1 MRARRAIGT
10 ALALAAATAQA
21 ACGDDQQQHVNDDRP
36 AATINVTAAIIDGH
50 VRVSPTSFG
59 AGPLRLL
66 VTNRTATA
74 QALTFETDEVGGDS
88 PGLTAKTRPIQ
99 PSGTAVLQIDPRAG
113 DYRLRTSDRT
123 IAPAK
128 LTVGAARASAQDQLL
143 QP

>member
-21 ACGDDQQQHVNDDRP
+21 ACGDDQQHVNDDRP

-74 QALTFETDEVGGDS
+74 QALTFETDEVGGDA
-88 PGLTAKTRPIQ
+88 PGLSAKTGPIQ
-99 PSGTAVLQIDPRAG
+99 PSGTAVLQVDPRAG
-113 DYRLRTSDRT
+113 DYRVSTSDRG
-123 IAPAK
+123 IEPAK
-128 LTVGAARASAQDQLL
+128 LTVGAARPSAQDQLL